1 MGRFRML
8 PTYRIQRPH
17 TRKASA
23 KGLPMAS
30 RASGGTSE
38 RYSGESKSPRQQ
50 LTFKEVQVAIQ
61 EWQCLPNRDIA
72 NREATTEQIA
82 KNYLRKTQHLE
93 LGLYV
98 THHHGARWKD
108 DLGFTEQ
115 EQPLASA
122 RIKERTS

>member
-1 MGRFRML
+1 ML